1 MLGVW
6 VNCAVVVLGGLLGS
20 FMKKAI
26 PDRYARTI
34 NHGLA
39 LCVLVI
45 GIGGALETQNMLIMI
60 ASVVLGTAAGTA
72 LKIEDRLNCLGDFA
86 QRKLSKGD
94 SRFAEGFV
102 NATLLF
108 GVGAMAVVGSLE
120 AGLSNKPDTLLAKA
134 ALDGVGA
141 LIFASTFG
149 PGVILSAIPLT
160 LYQGGIALL
169 AGTIAPFLTEELIRE
184 MSAVGSVLIIGLGLN
199 MLGVMKDRICV
210 GNMLPAM
217 LVPVIY
223 YSLAA
228 LL

>member
-72 LKIEDRLNCLGDFA
+72 LKIEDHLNYLGDFA

-223 YSLAA
+223 YPLAA